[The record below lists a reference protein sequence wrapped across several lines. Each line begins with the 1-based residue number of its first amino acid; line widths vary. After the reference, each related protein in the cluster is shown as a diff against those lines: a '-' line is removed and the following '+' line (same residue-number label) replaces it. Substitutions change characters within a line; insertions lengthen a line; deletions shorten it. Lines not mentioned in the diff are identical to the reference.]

1 MKTFEKDNRV
11 MKTLE
16 NADRETE
23 PLSTNP
29 QFLAL
34 IERSRARQ
42 KAKGGV
48 SSAKMRRRLGLK
60 KSARTK

>member
-1 MKTFEKDNRV
+1 MSKRADAANSIKNVD
-11 MKTLE
+11 LE
-16 NADRETE
+16 TT

-42 KAKGGV
+42 KAKGGI
-48 SSAKMRRRLGLK
+48 SSDEMRRRLGLK
-60 KSARTK
+60 KSARAK